1 MKYLNAMKTNK
12 LLAAAFVVM
21 AATSCAKENI
31 NISEPSG
38 NRLSINAACANTKT
52 ILQNGQEVYWTPD
65 DIIRVFD
72 NEGKDYEF
80 TNSLESPAASA
91 EFTCENWPVGAIPK
105 YATAFNPGYK
115 AACTTA
121 GVFTVRVGCEQL
133 VSHASSFACKAN
145 ASVGIVEGESG
156 AYTISEMKNVAGL
169 IKITFTE
176 NNKIKSLSVQAI
188 GGEPLTGWINVDYAK
203 LVGGDND
210 YWTSTPNKELLPKLT
225 LKPSGDQKA
234 SDGSFVSGEYYLP
247 VIPQTYAK
255 GLRFVMTDTEGNV
268 AIRTVGKASG
278 FTVER
283 NSIKSFSAA
292 VDQGVSFTAT
302 QSPDSLVFR
311 LGGDAW
317 NFTTEP
323 VAADKQ
329 DASNGETYQYE
340 LYDFAS
346 GFTSLYPFT
355 FCKGKTGGYSYLDSE
370 QAVEFAKGDG
380 TGGWIK
386 FPAIEGYIIKS
397 ITLAHRNSGNRNFS
411 LIENALTTENG
422 GKELIAGT
430 GIAAGQTFEKTFYA
444 NDEVKPTEN
453 TPTYLKILSNSS
465 FYRNITIVYAK
476 ELPKKP
482 TPPLEP
488 EIVVGYTDASK
499 VTVGSADA
507 DGNRAISI
515 AGSDYK
521 FTAMSGFI
529 AKKAGTTAIPYISD
543 EDHSGYIRFPAIEHY
558 KLTAV
563 HAEYTTA
570 ANSNKKAS
578 ITSDTSGTIV
588 AGGEAV
594 AANKDKPSNFT
605 LSETEANTSYYLRL
619 HYKAIRVSV
628 LQATYTLV
636 EE

>member
-317 NFTTEP
+317 NFTTAP
-323 VAADKQ
+323 LAAAKQ
-329 DASNGETYQYE
+329 DATNGDPYTYDY
-340 LYDFAS
+340 YDFATGFS
-346 GFTSLYPFT
+346 GTYDFKI
-355 FCKGKTGGYSYLDSE
+355 CKGSGDAYAYNANDQAIEFKTNPS
-370 QAVEFAKGDG
+370 
-380 TGGWIK
+380 WILL
-386 FPAIEGYIIKS
+386 PAIEDYTIKS
-397 ITLAHRNSGNRNFS
+397 LTLAHRNSATRKFS
-411 LIENALTTENG
+411 LIENALSTETG
-422 GKELIAGT
+422 GTEIIELTEIAKEST
-430 GIAAGQTFEKTFYA
+430 YRKTFYSD
-444 NDEVKPTEN
+444 DEVKPTEN
-453 TPTYLKILSNSS
+453 TPTYLRIRTASS

-529 AKKAGTTAIPYISD
+529 AKKAGTPTIPYISD
-543 EDHSGYIRFPAIEHY
+543 ENNPGYIRFPAIEHY

-570 ANSNKKAS
+570 ANSSKKAS